1 MPFFILEQVANV
13 EIRESPS
20 TEDVDKN
27 GHVGKLRENK
37 IVPATSN
44 SEAAA
49 CEIIT
54 INGEHKVL

>member
-1 MPFFILEQVANV
+1 M

-54 INGEHKVL
+54 INGEHEVL